1 MKKSDTWI
9 SGIGGILL
17 LVGAVLQ
24 ITGWVAAPYIYL
36 VGAVAFAYEQVKYG
50 YNGNNFIIRR
60 LRRQQILGAML
71 LVAAG
76 VMMLCMKRNE
86 WIVCLS
92 AAAVIELYTAF
103 RIPQEEERE
112 KKK

>member
-1 MKKSDTWI
+1 MKKWDKWI
-9 SGIGGILL
+9 SAVGGVLL
-17 LVGAVLQ
+17 LVGVALQ
-24 ITGWVAAPYIYL
+24 ITGWIVAPYIYL
-36 VGAVAFAYEQVKYG
+36 VGAVLFAYEQVKYG
-50 YNGNNFIIRR
+50 YDGKNFIIRR

-71 LVAAG
+71 LVVAG

-92 AAAVIELYTAF
+92 AAAVIELYTSF

>member
-1 MKKSDTWI
+1 MKKWDKWI
-9 SGIGGILL
+9 SAVGGVLL
-17 LVGAVLQ
+17 LVGAILQ
-24 ITGWVAAPYIYL
+24 ITGWIVAPYIYL
-36 VGAVAFAYEQVKYG
+36 VGAILFAYEQVKYG
-50 YNGNNFIIRR
+50 YDGKNFIIRR

-71 LVAAG
+71 LVVAG

-92 AAAVIELYTAF
+92 AAAVIELYTSF

>member
-1 MKKSDTWI
+1 MDFGCWGSFIVSWSCSTDYRLDCCSLYL
-9 SGIGGILL
+9 SGWGCI
-17 LVGAVLQ
+17 VC
-24 ITGWVAAPYIYL
+24 
-36 VGAVAFAYEQVKYG
+36 YEQVKYG
-50 YNGNNFIIRR
+50 YDGKNFIIRR

-71 LVAAG
+71 LVVAG

-92 AAAVIELYTAF
+92 AAAVIELYTSF
-103 RIPQEEERE
+103 SIPQEEERE

>member
-1 MKKSDTWI
+1 MKKWDKWI
-9 SGIGGILL
+9 SAVGGVLL
-17 LVGAVLQ
+17 LVGAILQ
-24 ITGWVAAPYIYL
+24 ITGWIVAPYIYL
-36 VGAVAFAYEQVKYG
+36 VGAVLFAYEQVKYG
-50 YNGNNFIIRR
+50 YDGKNFIIRR

-71 LVAAG
+71 LVVAG

-92 AAAVIELYTAF
+92 AAAVIELYTSF

>member
-1 MKKSDTWI
+1 MKKWDKWI
-9 SGIGGILL
+9 SAVGGVLW
-17 LVGAVLQ
+17 LVGAALQ
-24 ITGWVAAPYIYL
+24 ITGWIVAPYIYL
-36 VGAVAFAYEQVKYG
+36 VGAVLFAYEQVKYG
-50 YNGNNFIIRR
+50 YDGKNFIIRR

-71 LVAAG
+71 LVVAG

-92 AAAVIELYTAF
+92 AAAVIELYTSF

>member
-1 MKKSDTWI
+1 MKKWDKWI
-9 SGIGGILL
+9 SAVGGVLL
-17 LVGAVLQ
+17 LVGAALQ
-24 ITGWVAAPYIYL
+24 ITGWIVAPYIYL
-36 VGAVAFAYEQVKYG
+36 VGAVLFAYEQVKYG
-50 YNGNNFIIRR
+50 YDGKNFIIRR
-60 LRRQQILGAML
+60 LRRQQILGAVL
-71 LVAAG
+71 FVVAG

-92 AAAVIELYTAF
+92 AAAVIELYTSF

>member
-1 MKKSDTWI
+1 MKKWDKWI
-9 SGIGGILL
+9 SAVGGVLL
-17 LVGAVLQ
+17 LVGATLQ
-24 ITGWVAAPYIYL
+24 ITGWIVAPYIYL
-36 VGAVAFAYEQVKYG
+36 VGAVLFAYEQVKYG
-50 YNGNNFIIRR
+50 YDGKNFIIRR

-71 LVAAG
+71 LVVAG

-92 AAAVIELYTAF
+92 AAAVIELYTSF

>member
-1 MKKSDTWI
+1 MKKWDKWI
-9 SGIGGILL
+9 SAVGGVLL
-17 LVGAVLQ
+17 LVRAALQ
-24 ITGWVAAPYIYL
+24 ITGWIVAPYIYL
-36 VGAVAFAYEQVKYG
+36 VGAVLFAYEQVKYG
-50 YNGNNFIIRR
+50 YDGKNFIIRR

-71 LVAAG
+71 LVVAG

-92 AAAVIELYTAF
+92 AAAVIELYTSF